1 MKLEGLAI
9 NKSIPLPLY
18 YQIKEMLLEFIH
30 KSPEGTL
37 IPTEVALCE
46 HFEVSRQTVRQA
58 ISELASEGYL
68 TRKKGKGTFVSEHQ
82 VKQDFLLMVASFDDE
97 MRRKGFTSTT
107 KVLEFTLEKSDAK
120 MSEILGLKKGSDI
133 VKLRRL
139 RFANSEPFV
148 LVLTYL
154 PYYKMT
160 KIMSVDFNKTS
171 LYKVMEED
179 YQLTIET
186 ASMILESYTA
196 KEFQA
201 KHLGIKVGDP
211 IQMIQR
217 VTYLPDGT
225 PIEFSK
231 AEYRGDRNK
240 FTINLKRDH
249 I

>member
-9 NKSIPLPLY
+9 NKSIPLPFY
-18 YQIKEMLLEFIH
+18 YQIKEILLEFIH
-30 KSPEGTL
+30 SSPEGTL
-37 IPTEVALCE
+37 IPTEMALCE

-58 ISELASEGYL
+58 MSELASEGYL

-107 KVLEFTLEKSDAK
+107 KVLDFTLEKSDAK
-120 MSEILGLKKGSDI
+120 TSEFLGLKKGSDI

-139 RFANSEPFV
+139 RFANNEPFV

-154 PYYKMT
+154 PYNKMT
-160 KIMSVDFNKTS
+160 NIMSVDFNKIS
-171 LYKVMEED
+171 LYKVMERD
-179 YQLTIET
+179 YQLKIET
-186 ASMILESYTA
+186 ASMVLESYTA
-196 KEFQA
+196 KEYQA

-225 PIEFSK
+225 PIEYSK

-240 FTINLKRDH
+240 FTIILKRDH

>member
-1 MKLEGLAI
+1 MKLDGLAI
-9 NKSIPLPLY
+9 NKSIPLPFY
-18 YQIKEMLLEFIH
+18 YQIKEMILEFIH
-30 KSPEGTL
+30 SSSEGAL
-37 IPTEVALCE
+37 IPTEMALCE

-68 TRKKGKGTFVSEHQ
+68 IRKKGKGTFVSGHQ
-82 VKQDFLLMVASFDDE
+82 VKQDFLLMVDSFDDE
-97 MRRKGFTSTT
+97 MRRKGFTPTT
-107 KVLEFTLEKSDAK
+107 KVLEFVLEKSDAK
-120 MSEILGLKKGSDI
+120 MSKTLGLKKGSDI

-139 RFANSEPFV
+139 RFANNEPFV

-154 PYYKMT
+154 PYNKMT
-160 KIMSVDFNKTS
+160 NIMSVDFNKVS

-179 YQLTIET
+179 YQLKIEK
-186 ASMILESYTA
+186 ASMVLESYTA
-196 KEFQA
+196 MEYQA

-217 VTYLPDGT
+217 VTYLPDET
-225 PIEFSK
+225 PIEYSK